1 MSGFGPFGA
10 GDPFG
15 GVPFFADL
23 AKMLAQQGPVS
34 WDAARQLALS
44 IATGGESEPNVDPMD
59 RIQLEQLARVA
70 DLHVGSTTGLTT
82 SASGRLEVVPVTR
95 TQWLTASIDVYKP
108 LVEAIAASLG
118 ADAQGADEP
127 TLPTLDPGADP
138 EQAAE
143 AWLGGMM
150 QMLSPMMLGMT
161 AGSMLGHLAT
171 RSFGQYDLPVPR
183 PGSDEILLVVRNLDE
198 FGQAWS
204 LDRDELRLWVCLHE
218 IAHHAVL
225 GIPHVRRRLTELLT
239 GWVSNFRPDTGALE
253 ERLGSLDPSDPQGLA
268 SVQSMFGDPEVVLG
282 AIRSPAQDELQPLL
296 EALVTVVVGYVD
308 WVMDTVG
315 ERLMSGYERITEAM
329 RRQRVEAAAADR
341 FVGQILG
348 LDLTQ
353 DLYDRGAAF
362 IDGVVERAG
371 AEGLDRL
378 WSSERTLP
386 TPNEVAAPGLWLAR
400 IDLPDDV
407 V

>member
-1 MSGFGPFGA
+1 
-10 GDPFG
+10 
-15 GVPFFADL
+15 
-23 AKMLAQQGPVS
+23 
-34 WDAARQLALS
+34 
-44 IATGGESEPNVDPMD
+44 
-59 RIQLEQLARVA
+59 
-70 DLHVGSTTGLTT
+70 
-82 SASGRLEVVPVTR
+82 
-95 TQWLTASIDVYKP
+95 
-108 LVEAIAASLG
+108 
-118 ADAQGADEP
+118 
-127 TLPTLDPGADP
+127 
-138 EQAAE
+138 
-143 AWLGGMM
+143 
-150 QMLSPMMLGMT
+150 
-161 AGSMLGHLAT
+161 
-171 RSFGQYDLPVPR
+171 
-183 PGSDEILLVVRNLDE
+183 
-198 FGQAWS
+198 
-204 LDRDELRLWVCLHE
+204 
-218 IAHHAVL
+218 
-225 GIPHVRRRLTELLT
+225 
-239 GWVSNFRPDTGALE
+239 
-253 ERLGSLDPSDPQGLA
+253 
-268 SVQSMFGDPEVVLG
+268 MFGDPEVVLG
-282 AIRSPAQDELQPLL
+282 AIRSPAQEELQPLL

>member
-95 TQWLTASIDVYKP
+95 TQWLAASIDVYKP

-282 AIRSPAQDELQPLL
+282 AIRSPAQEELQPLL